1 MYIYRLVNML
11 KGTAAVASKDKTARN
26 ILLQELANVCFF
38 EYERCKG
45 LFRRFVQTRPGTSHF
60 KRINNAFDKSG
71 NAKVVFKTRP
81 EEKRLDTQL
90 YWTLRLCEP
99 EMDPTKATEYVTQ
112 LSAFHQAYPEERDSL
127 HETETESLFDLAFIV
142 SFIQDLSALVKLP
155 SVSRKK
161 GRAFI
166 SRFEQTFDEPHALR
180 NDIDLRDFA
189 APIDHLLEPG
199 MAEAALNAL
208 DAFLREKTDASLG
221 QKYWNLVEES
231 IDDAASQIEQEK
243 AAKAINK
250 SQPGQPSTFAGQQ
263 SPPSQVISSERRV
276 KHKTRP
282 PHSSAFS
289 LLSSEDEADEARASA
304 EDGNQAQEKLKV
316 SPAGLATFSTLFAR
330 SRESRGFVN
339 WTAFESSM
347 AELGFSVFPKFGS
360 VYTFN
365 PPADIGAQRSVT
377 LHRPHQSRIEG
388 RLLLIFSRRLNRAYG
403 WNDQTFEVSE

>member
-1 MYIYRLVNML
+1 MCVSSSMS
-11 KGTAAVASKDKTARN
+11 AAR
-26 ILLQELANVCFF
+26 
-38 EYERCKG
+38 
-45 LFRRFVQTRPGTSHF
+45 VQSRPGTSHF

-71 NAKVVFKTRP
+71 NAKVVFRARP

-99 EMDPTKATEYVTQ
+99 EMDPNKAAEYLTQ
-112 LSAFHQAYPEERDSL
+112 LNAFHQAHPEDRDSF
-127 HETETESLFDLAFIV
+127 HERETESLFDLAFIV
-142 SFIQDLSALVKLP
+142 SFIQDLSAVVRLP
-155 SVSRKK
+155 SASRKK
-161 GRAFI
+161 GQAFI
-166 SRFEQTFDEPHALR
+166 SRFEEALDELHALR
-180 NDIDLRDFA
+180 NDVDLRDFA

-199 MAEAALNAL
+199 MAEGALSAL

-221 QKYWNLVEES
+221 QKYGDLMKEA
-231 IDDAASQIEQEK
+231 IDDAARQIEQEK
-243 AAKAINK
+243 AAKATNK
-250 SQPGQPSTFAGQQ
+250 SQPSQPSTFA
-263 SPPSQVISSERRV
+263 PRKRPSSEVISPERRV
-276 KHKTRP
+276 KQKTRP

-289 LLSSEDEADEARASA
+289 LLSSDDEANEAREPADRGS
-304 EDGNQAQEKLKV
+304 QAQEKLKV
-316 SPAGLATFSTLFAR
+316 SPAGFATFSTLFAR

-365 PPADIGAQRSVT
+365 PPADMGVQRSVT
-377 LHRPHQSRIEG
+377 LHRPHQSRLEG